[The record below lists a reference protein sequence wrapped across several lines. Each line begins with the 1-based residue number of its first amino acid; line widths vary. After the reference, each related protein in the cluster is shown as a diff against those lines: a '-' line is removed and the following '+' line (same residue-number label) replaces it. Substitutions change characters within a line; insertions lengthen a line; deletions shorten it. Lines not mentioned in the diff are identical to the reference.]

1 MADTALTRDQIA
13 QEAMNILSTLR
24 DNSRASRSNK
34 LADVKGTF
42 ENTVS
47 IDFDTYFFFLRKYH
61 FIGMDREACL
71 QLTPEGEKIVDGEKR
86 ERFLEAVQEYFA
98 SRIVEE
104 PVQSGQTEILAD
116 SSMVVEGTA
125 IPPPPPMSGEDEPL
139 DAPRAA
145 AGAGSSGVTVSVNVP
160 PPPPPASIYG
170 SPLASRQGTSE
181 RGRGGR
187 RNEPEPPPTSTAS
200 LGKPPPPEPGRPG
213 EPKGQ
218 EIDLRYVKFDVIGQ
232 GPLGTV
238 YKGRHNALGLDVA
251 VKELK
256 DIFGYFS
263 FLQRS
268 EVIKRLKKEICA
280 QALVRHPTVVSVLD
294 QNCDIARPY
303 YVVELCTGGNLRA
316 KLDAAGGKGIVPE
329 VAVRYFL
336 QICYALRAAHAQG
349 LVHGNLKP
357 ENVLIDHLG
366 NVKLGDFG
374 LSRVIEVDASKGMP
388 QVFVGTGGMGYM
400 SPEQLARSNKD
411 FGPVTDVYGMGI
423 LFYEMLTGQ
432 LPGRRSPL
440 PSSVNAKVPSKLD
453 PLFDKMTQ
461 DRREERYPDFDA
473 VLGDFYAAF
482 DDGAWLKK
490 GDLVLSC
497 DAVAPKAEAE
507 APKAEAKPKV
517 EVKLGK

>member
-13 QEAMNILSTLR
+13 EEALNILSTLR
-24 DNSRASRSNK
+24 ENTRASRSNK
-34 LADVKGTF
+34 LADVKSAF
-42 ENTVS
+42 ENAVS

-71 QLTPEGEKIVDGEKR
+71 QLTPEGEKIVEGERR
-86 ERFLEAVQEYFA
+86 ERFLEAVGEYFA

-125 IPPPPPMSGEDEPL
+125 VPPPPPMAGEEEATEP
-139 DAPRAA
+139 PRSA
-145 AGAGSSGVTVSVNVP
+145 AGSSGVTVSVSVP

-170 SPLASRQGTSE
+170 SPIASRQGTQE
-181 RGRGGR
+181 RGRASR
-187 RNEPEPPPTSTAS
+187 RPEPEPRRDELPPPPPPPSS
-200 LGKPPPPEPGRPG
+200 ISKPPPPEAGRPAD
-213 EPKGQ
+213 PKGQ
-218 EIDLRYVKFDVIGQ
+218 EIDLRYVKYDAIGQ

-238 YKGRHNALGLDVA
+238 YRGRHNALGLDVA
-251 VKELK
+251 IKELK

-280 QALVRHPTVVSVLD
+280 QALVRHPTVAAILD
-294 QNCDIARPY
+294 QNCDVARPY
-303 YVVELCTGGNLRA
+303 YVIELCSGGNLRTR
-316 KLDAAGGKGIVPE
+316 LDASGGKGIAPE
-329 VAVRYFL
+329 LAVRYFL

-349 LVHGNLKP
+349 LIHGNLKP
-357 ENVLIDHLG
+357 ENVLVDHLG
-366 NVKLGDFG
+366 NIKLSDFG
-374 LSRVIEVDASKGMP
+374 LSRVIEVDPSKGMP

-400 SPEQLARSNKD
+400 SPEQLARSTKD

-423 LFYEMLTGQ
+423 LFYELLTGQ

-440 PSSVNAKVPSKLD
+440 PSAVNAKVPSKLD

-473 VLGDFYAAF
+473 VLSDFYAAF
-482 DDGAWLKK
+482 DDGVWLKK
-490 GDLVLSC
+490 GDLVLSSEG
-497 DAVAPKAEAE
+497 APPKAD
-507 APKAEAKPKV
+507 AKS
-517 EVKLGK
+517 